1 MATRFDSVPIRDAQF
16 DEQTGYLNVKRVPIA
31 RVMVQPYRL
40 ADGSIEM
47 EAKLPNQLLSEATV
61 ASANMKPVTD
71 GHPDGLVTKNNSQE
85 LLKGM
90 TASNAHIEGNM
101 LYNDI
106 TITDAA
112 LIDKVRN
119 NGKRELSI
127 GFETEIVPQS
137 GELNG
142 VHYDSVQKNI
152 KINHVAVV
160 ERGRAGHEVRLL
172 GDAAIAVEENKGAS
186 METTKV
192 RLGDS
197 DINVAVSDAEKV
209 TKLDAENSEKSKRID
224 SLKGQIKELQA
235 KLEEEEGKT
244 KSAQDKADAAL
255 KENDTLKSKY
265 EGDSFDEKVQK
276 AMEARMDLIDTVRP
290 YLGDSYDF
298 KGKDEKALKVDAIK
312 EKRGV
317 DLSDKPLSFI
327 NGYFGSLEDSADK
340 PVVAGI
346 GSGSSEVAN
355 DSEDEL
361 ARIRAER
368 LNMFDQGGK

>member
-1 MATRFDSVPIRDAQF
+1 MSTRFDSVPIRDPQF
-16 DEQTGYLNVKRVPIA
+16 DKQTGYLNVRRVPIA
-31 RVMVQPYRL
+31 QVMVQPYER

-47 EAKLPNQLLSEATV
+47 EAKLPDQLLSDATV

-71 GHPDGLVTKNNSQE
+71 SHPDELVTKDNSQTF
-85 LLKGM
+85 LKGM
-90 TASNAHIEGNM
+90 TASNAHVEGNM

-106 TITDAA
+106 TITDAD
-112 LIDKVRN
+112 LIEKIR

-127 GFETEIVPQS
+127 GFETEVVPQS

-142 VHYDSVQKNI
+142 VHYDSIQKNI

-172 GDAAIAVEENKGAS
+172 GDSAIAIHENEGES

-197 DINVAVSDAEKV
+197 DINVAVADADKV
-209 TKLDAENSEKSKRID
+209 TKLDADNTAKTDKITK
-224 SLKGQIKELQA
+224 LKAQIKELQSELA
-235 KLEEEEGKT
+235 EEQGKA

-255 KENDTLKSKY
+255 KENNSLKSKY
-265 EGDSFDEKVQK
+265 EGDSFDEKVEK
-276 AMEARMDLIDTVRP
+276 AMEAKMALIDTVRP

-298 KGKDEKALKVDAIK
+298 KGKDEKTLKVDAIK
-312 EKRGV
+312 HERNV
-317 DLSDKPLSFI
+317 DLSDESLAFV
-327 NGYFGSLEDSADK
+327 NGYFANLKSA
-340 PVVAGI
+340 PQESAIAGI
-346 GSGSSEVAN
+346 GNGASKVAN
-355 DSEDEL
+355 DNEDEL

-368 LNMFDQGGK
+368 LNMFNKGGK

>member
-1 MATRFDSVPIRDAQF
+1 M
-16 DEQTGYLNVKRVPIA
+16 
-31 RVMVQPYRL
+31 
-40 ADGSIEM
+40 
-47 EAKLPNQLLSEATV
+47 
-61 ASANMKPVTD
+61 
-71 GHPDGLVTKNNSQE
+71 
-85 LLKGM
+85 
-90 TASNAHIEGNM
+90 
-101 LYNDI
+101 
-106 TITDAA
+106 
-112 LIDKVRN
+112 IDY
-119 NGKRELSI
+119 S
-127 GFETEIVPQS
+127 
-137 GELNG
+137 
-142 VHYDSVQKNI
+142 
-152 KINHVAVV
+152 
-160 ERGRAGHEVRLL
+160 
-172 GDAAIAVEENKGAS
+172 
-186 METTKV
+186 
-192 RLGDS
+192 
-197 DINVAVSDAEKV
+197 
-209 TKLDAENSEKSKRID
+209 
-224 SLKGQIKELQA
+224 
-235 KLEEEEGKT
+235 LEEEEGKA

-255 KENDTLKSKY
+255 KENETLKSKY

>member
-1 MATRFDSVPIRDAQF
+1 
-16 DEQTGYLNVKRVPIA
+16 
-31 RVMVQPYRL
+31 
-40 ADGSIEM
+40 
-47 EAKLPNQLLSEATV
+47 
-61 ASANMKPVTD
+61 MKPVTD

-90 TASNAHIEGNM
+90 TASNAHIEGDM

-127 GFETEIVPQS
+127 GFETEVVPQS

-224 SLKGQIKELQA
+224 SLKGQIKELQD
-235 KLEEEEGKT
+235 KLEEEEGKA

-255 KENDTLKSKY
+255 KENDSLKSKY

-298 KGKDEKALKVDAIK
+298 KGKGEKALKVDAIK
-312 EKRGV
+312 KKRGV

>member
-1 MATRFDSVPIRDAQF
+1 MATRFDSVPIRDPQF

-47 EAKLPNQLLSEATV
+47 EAKLPNQLLSSATV

-71 GHPDGLVTKNNSQE
+71 SHPDGLVTKDNSKE

-90 TASNAHIEGNM
+90 TASNAHVEGNM

-106 TITDAA
+106 TITDAG
-112 LIDKVRN
+112 LIDKIR

-127 GFETEIVPQS
+127 GFETEVVPQS

-160 ERGRAGHEVRLL
+160 DRGRAGHKVRLL
-172 GDAAIAVEENKGAS
+172 GDSAIAIEENKGES

-197 DINVAVSDAEKV
+197 DIDVAVTDADKV
-209 TKLDAENSEKSKRID
+209 TKLDADNAAKGKKIEA
-224 SLKGQIKELQA
+224 LKAQIKKLQSELEAEQ
-235 KLEEEEGKT
+235 GKA
-244 KSAQDKADAAL
+244 KSAQDQADEAI
-255 KENDTLKSKY
+255 KENDALKSKY

-276 AMEARMDLIDTVRP
+276 AMETRMALIDTVRP

-312 EKRGV
+312 EKRGI

-327 NGYFGSLEDSADK
+327 QGYFKNLEDSAEK
-340 PVVAGI
+340 IVVAGI
-346 GSGSSEVAN
+346 GNGSSEVAN
-355 DSEDEL
+355 DNEDEL

-368 LNMFDQGGK
+368 LNMFNQGGK